1 MDPAQFLQ
9 STADAAFATGEE
21 GRIVIWNDA
30 AQRLLGYKAG
40 QVLGRP
46 CHQVLCGKDVYGNRF
61 CDRECNL
68 ARMAVRKESVRRFEM
83 DVRKASGDFVR
94 VGVSVLT
101 IPGSSNSRGTI
112 VHILQPVA
120 EGKESDTL
128 TPRHHHAS
136 QATATAPSSS
146 PLTRREIEVLRR
158 LAAGSGTREIAASM
172 FISVATART
181 HIQNILRKLEVHSKL
196 AAVSLA
202 IRKRLI

>member
-46 CHQVLCGKDVYGNRF
+46 CHQVLCGRDVYGNRF
-61 CDRECNL
+61 CDRDCNL
-68 ARMAVRKESVRRFEM
+68 ARMASRKESVRRFEM
-83 DVRKASGDFVR
+83 DVRKSSGEYLR

-101 IPGSSNSRGTI
+101 LPGAADSGFTI
-112 VHILQPVA
+112 VHLLQPVA
-120 EGKESDTL
+120 DGNEAGPLS
-128 TPRHHHAS
+128 PRHHHAS
-136 QATATAPSSS
+136 QATAAAPSSS